1 MKTLVAVA
9 TKHGSTGEIGDVIV
23 DELRNAGHEAK
34 RVDPAKVR
42 DLSGVDAV
50 ILGSAVYMTQWLEGA
65 SDFANKF
72 GDELRKLPM
81 WAFSVGLSGVP
92 KGNVQDPSRVGPVLL
107 AMEPIDYVTFK
118 GKLDPSV
125 LNLRERTVARLGG
138 ALEGDFREWDR
149 IRAWAGKVAAS
160 LNEYQQEADGGE

>member
-34 RVDPAKVR
+34 RVDPGKVR
-42 DLSGVDAV
+42 DLSGIDAV
-50 ILGSAVYMTQWLEGA
+50 VLGSAVYMTQWLEGA
-65 SDFANKF
+65 GDFAKKF
-72 GDELRKLPM
+72 GEELRTLPM

-107 AMEPIDYVTFK
+107 SMEPIDYVTFK
-118 GKLDPSV
+118 GKLDPTV

-138 ALEGDFREWDR
+138 ALEGDFREWER
-149 IRAWAGKVAAS
+149 IRKWAQQVAS
-160 LNEYQQEADGGE
+160 KLDELEDKKN